1 MGLFFKIKSKIWQP
15 FKGIVSDKNYR
26 QKFFND
32 YAILVNDLQFLAEN
46 DSLNRSKQEFIYN
59 NIIEVGK
66 NLNSE
71 KKSVNLVI
79 PYLEPSGIFGGLSS
93 ALSFSRHFINL
104 GYRLNIIYLSPQC
117 DKIKE
122 EAFLKAITD
131 YYSEATDLSRITLI
145 DRLNTSNLPFSK
157 DDLFIGTFWT
167 TALAIKN
174 TLTKNHFN
182 QAKFIYMI
190 QDFEPGFYAWS
201 DDFALADYTYTL
213 NFIPV
218 FNAQSLFE
226 YVAQKHPNLVEY
238 HNHVIKPVVRFPK
251 NNFVLTRQSDNK
263 CNVLIY
269 GRPSKDRNLFNVII
283 IGLKR
288 WIKKNNIELN
298 KVSINSIGEKH
309 ADIDLGNQIVVKSLG
324 KMSYDQY
331 IDLLGKTDI
340 GLSLMLSPHPSY
352 PPLEMALHGVRVI
365 TNKFENKQLKDIENL
380 SVIEPYPENLSD
392 ELEAIYQTVKSTKKV
407 IPSIDFLNKM
417 GLPMDDVFKNLV
429 EKLGLLH

>member
-1 MGLFFKIKSKIWQP
+1 MGLFFKIKSKILQP
-15 FKGIVSDKNYR
+15 LKGIVSDKNYR
-26 QKFFND
+26 RKFFNK
-32 YAILVNDLQFLAEN
+32 YAILVNDLQFLVEN
-46 DSLNRSKQEFIYN
+46 DSLNQSKQEFIYN
-59 NIIEVGK
+59 NIIEIGED
-66 NLNSE
+66 LNGE
-71 KKSVNLVI
+71 IKAVNLVI

-122 EAFLKAITD
+122 EAFLKAIKD
-131 YYSEATDLSRITLI
+131 YYSGAIDLSKLTLI
-145 DRLNTSNLPFSK
+145 DRLNTSKLPFSK
-157 DDLFIGTFWT
+157 DDLFIATFWT

-174 TLTKNHFN
+174 TLTQNHFN

-226 YVAQKHPNLVEY
+226 YVAQKHPNLTQY

-251 NNFVLTRQSDNK
+251 DDFVVSRQNDNK
-263 CNVLIY
+263 SNILIY
-269 GRPSKDRNLFNVII
+269 GRPSKDRNLFNLII

-288 WIKKNNIELN
+288 WIEKNNIQP
-298 KVSINSIGEKH
+298 KHVSINSIGEKH
-309 ADIDLGNQIVVKSLG
+309 ADIDLVNSMVVKSLG

-340 GLSLMLSPHPSY
+340 GVSLMLSPHPSY

-365 TNKFENKQLKDIENL
+365 TNRFENKQLKDIDNL
-380 SVIEPYPENLSD
+380 SAIEPYPENLAD
-392 ELEAIYQTVKSTKKV
+392 ELEVIYQKVKSTKKV
-407 IPSIDFLNKM
+407 IPTIDFLNKM
-417 GLPMDDVFKNLV
+417 GLPMEKVFENLV
-429 EKLGLLH
+429 KKLG